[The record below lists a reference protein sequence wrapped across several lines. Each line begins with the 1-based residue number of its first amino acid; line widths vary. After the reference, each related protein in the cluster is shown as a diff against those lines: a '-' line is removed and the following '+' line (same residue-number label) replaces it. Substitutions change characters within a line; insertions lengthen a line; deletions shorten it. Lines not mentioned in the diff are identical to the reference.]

1 MKAEYSPRID
11 LKNRTKLE
19 TVIPL
24 DTPLVIF
31 VDPSDAC
38 NFKCRFCPTSDREL
52 MKKVERPWKQMTFEL
67 FQKIAKDMTM
77 FPGKVEVLRLYKDG
91 EPLINKKFADMIKF
105 AKDVG
110 ASKYID
116 TTTNASLLTKEK
128 GKSIAE
134 AGLDRINISIY
145 GVSSEHYLNFSDAKI
160 EFERVLNNVK
170 DFYEVRGKCEMLV
183 KVNGDSLNEKEKQT
197 FLDYFGD
204 YTDKIYIEHTMSCW
218 PEFEVK
224 GVAVNQEK
232 GIYGQDIKEADACSY
247 PFYSISINSDG
258 AVSVCFLDWS
268 HKMIVGDVLKQSV
281 QSIWEGKEMRAYRK
295 MFLQGDRKK
304 HNVCGGCGQMSHGM
318 PDNIDPFKDDLL
330 RKLTSEGYFAGVKD
344 LIHESESSGVAVQLS
359 ATQKRT

>member
-19 TVIPL
+19 AVIPL

-52 MKKVERPWKQMTFEL
+52 MKKVGRPWKQMNFEL
-67 FQKIAKDMTM
+67 FQKIAKDMAN
-77 FPGKVEVLRLYKDG
+77 FPRKVEVLRLYKDG
-91 EPLINKKFADMIKF
+91 EPLINKNLADMIKF
-105 AKDVG
+105 AKDIG

-116 TTTNASLLTKEK
+116 TTTNASLLTKER

-170 DFYEVRGKCEMLV
+170 DFYEVRGQCEMLV
-183 KVNGDSLNEKEKQT
+183 KVNGDSLTEKEKQT
-197 FLDYFGD
+197 FLEYFGD

-218 PEFEVK
+218 PEFELRGVK
-224 GVAVNQEK
+224 VNQEK
-232 GIYGQDIKEADACSY
+232 GIYGQEIKEINACPY
-247 PFYSISINSDG
+247 PFYSFAINSDG
-258 AVSVCFLDWS
+258 LASVCFLDWGR
-268 HKMIVGDVLKQSV
+268 KMIVGDAREQSV
-281 QSIWEGKEMRAYRK
+281 QSIWNGNDLKAYRK
-295 MFLQGDRKK
+295 MFLEGKRKQ
-304 HNVCGGCGQMSHGM
+304 HSVCSGCGQMTHGL
-318 PDNIDPFKDDLL
+318 PDNIDPYRENILSNL
-330 RKLTSEGYFAGVKD
+330 NQAAYFRGVGDPVILEKNV
-344 LIHESESSGVAVQLS
+344 ISSGYGKKSSS
-359 ATQKRT
+359 A